1 MTHVLETQTDAVSCG
16 KRRWRMQ
23 PGPKHRQLVQLW
35 PQPASLYATRPRN
48 YGNNQRVVAR
58 RKSHGIAKKQMKI
71 AIVGVA
77 AQLPSGDFSPDDLG
91 YRTFWDFLVAKGQVY
106 QPLSPDLF
114 MFVTVDATLRWS
126 RPISAVRGERKT
138 QNRNTETGRRFAP
151 KYGELEEARSSKMAR
166 APVGLEKF
174 SVAIL
179 GILPL
184 LQ

>member
-16 KRRWRMQ
+16 KRRWRPPMQ

-58 RKSHGIAKKQMKI
+58 RKSPGIAKKQMKI

-77 AQLPSGDFSPDDLG
+77 AQLPPDDLG

-126 RPISAVRGERKT
+126 RSISAVKGERKT

-151 KYGELEEARSSKMAR
+151 KYGELEEASNKMAR